1 MTRIPAC
8 QLDKTNLKAIVFN
21 MHQKLINM
29 PDTHLCYSKTGICT
43 DASAVMEKKS
53 PQFKAC

>member
-8 QLDKTNLKAIVFN
+8 QLDETNLKEYVFN
-21 MHQKLINM
+21 MHEKLINM
-29 PDTHLCYSKTGICT
+29 SDTHLCYSKRGICA